1 MSDTDQL
8 IPEDLD
14 DDEPLRAELRLC
26 FVGSSGVRQGPPY
39 QLQHEQDLQL
49 GREKSCSLWIE
60 DSVVSELHASVHPQ
74 LTDKGWQV
82 ELRDCESR
90 NGTFVNGVKID
101 RCLLRS
107 GDVIRVGN
115 SLLHFQVSRIGDEDY
130 PIPGV
135 IGCSPAIRHL
145 RTQIEVFAPTTNSI
159 LILGE
164 SGVGKEVV
172 AQAIHKLSRRSGKL
186 VATNCANIEK
196 TLADS
201 TLFGHKRGAFTG
213 ATEDR
218 AGLFQTAH
226 TGTLF
231 LDEVGELA
239 KDVQSK
245 FLRALETKA
254 FLPLGREHEVHS
266 DARCIAA
273 TNVALTQAVDEGRF
287 REDLYYRLAG
297 VLLEVPPL
305 RDRRDDILLLAQHF
319 LPSPLKLTAQL
330 AEALMLHSWPG
341 NVRELR
347 SLMAKVCELARAK
360 GVTELRLGLCRDD
373 LKRAAAHGQLP
384 SSSQSAESM
393 APASVPPASVPPAP
407 VPAPAPPAPP
417 GVRSRE
423 LKPSKEELLSALI
436 RCDWKI
442 LRVAK
447 LTQWDRHSIRRW
459 MTQYGLQR
467 PEQPLTTAP
476 RS

>member
-341 NVRELR
+341 NVRELHHVIER
-347 SLMAKVCELARAK
+347 ALLLAPSPMLGANDLQFGSRRKSQPQMAAVIPFEAPAAATPAAQPPATTSTSDILDAATDLRTALESLERTMINRALTRAQ
-360 GVTELRLGLCRDD
+360 GNRTEAAALLGLNRTT
-373 LKRAAAHGQLP
+373 LVEK
-384 SSSQSAESM
+384 
-393 APASVPPASVPPAP
+393 
-407 VPAPAPPAPP
+407 
-417 GVRSRE
+417 
-423 LKPSKEELLSALI
+423 
-436 RCDWKI
+436 
-442 LRVAK
+442 LRK
-447 LTQWDRHSIRRW
+447 
-459 MTQYGLQR
+459 YG
-467 PEQPLTTAP
+467 
-476 RS
+476 

>member
-26 FVGSSGVRQGPPY
+26 FVGSSGIVKEPPF

-60 DSVVSELHASVHPQ
+60 DSVVSELHASIHPQ
-74 LTDKGWQV
+74 LTEKGWQV

-101 RCLLRS
+101 RRLLQS

-130 PIPGV
+130 TIPGV

-172 AQAIHKLSRRSGKL
+172 AQAIHKLSRRPGKL
-186 VATNCANIEK
+186 VATNCANLESG
-196 TLADS
+196 TVES

-213 ATEDR
+213 AYEDR
-218 AGLFQTAH
+218 AGLFLTAH

-239 KDVQSK
+239 WEFQAK

-254 FLPLGREHEVHS
+254 FLPLGREPVVEVHS

-273 TNVALTQAVDEGRF
+273 TNVALTQAVAEGRF

-360 GVTELRLGLCRDD
+360 GATELRLGLCRDD
-373 LKRAAAHGQLP
+373 LKRAVESGAS
-384 SSSQSAESM
+384 SSSQQTARLPE
-393 APASVPPASVPPAP
+393 PAPASVPPAP
-407 VPAPAPPAPP
+407 VPPAPAPPAPP

-442 LRVAK
+442 LRVAN
-447 LTQWDRHSIRRW
+447 LTQWDRRSIGRW
-459 MTQYGLQR
+459 MKQYDLQR

>member
-26 FVGSSGVRQGPPY
+26 FVGSSGIVKEPPY
-39 QLQHEQDLQL
+39 QLQHAQDVQL

-60 DSVVSELHASVHPQ
+60 DSVVSELHASIHPQ
-74 LTDKGWQV
+74 LTEKGWQV

-172 AQAIHKLSRRSGKL
+172 AQAIHKLSRRPGKL

-239 KDVQSK
+239 KDVQPS
-245 FLRALETKA
+245 FC
-254 FLPLGREHEVHS
+254 
-266 DARCIAA
+266 ARSRRKPFC
-273 TNVALTQAVDEGRF
+273 
-287 REDLYYRLAG
+287 RLAANTRFT
-297 VLLEVPPL
+297 PM
-305 RDRRDDILLLAQHF
+305 RAA
-319 LPSPLKLTAQL
+319 SPRPTSRSPRPWTRVAF
-330 AEALMLHSWPG
+330 ARISTTDWPG
-341 NVRELR
+341 CCW
-347 SLMAKVCELARAK
+347 K
-360 GVTELRLGLCRDD
+360 CR
-373 LKRAAAHGQLP
+373 RCAIVATTSCCSP
-384 SSSQSAESM
+384 STFCQ
-393 APASVPPASVPPAP
+393 
-407 VPAPAPPAPP
+407 
-417 GVRSRE
+417 VRS
-423 LKPSKEELLSALI
+423 S
-436 RCDWKI
+436 
-442 LRVAK
+442 
-447 LTQWDRHSIRRW
+447 
-459 MTQYGLQR
+459 
-467 PEQPLTTAP
+467 
-476 RS
+476 